1 MQNLKKDSS
10 KILVSSSD
18 YFNLSR
24 SRGSKNGGGIFLC
37 DHFNNKIEKKID
49 GQFRQMIEVDN
60 LIYAVEY
67 VQKKVF
73 VINKKFK
80 IVNKYE
86 LDQSKNKTEKPNYCG
101 ITYYP
106 KKKYFYVA
114 NSASDIISI
123 YENKKFKKIDNILF
137 F

>member
-1 MQNLKKDSS
+1 M
-10 KILVSSSD
+10 VVV
-18 YFNLSR
+18 
-24 SRGSKNGGGIFLC
+24 FLC

-106 KKKYFYVA
+106 KKKYFYIA

-123 YENKKFKKIDNILF
+123 YDNKKFKKIDEIEFSDKQNNSRRAVSY
-137 F
+137 